1 MKLLIRFLLYFFLL
15 VYRISELSDYC
26 GLKTKKYIS
35 QFCYG
40 NETEKGIISKNI
52 SKVVTE
58 LNSND
63 SDILSE
69 PKPTTQEII
78 SLLNKKLRHRKL
90 FLYL

>member
-1 MKLLIRFLLYFFLL
+1 MNDQHLLWEELFEEQLNFFK
-15 VYRISELSDYC
+15 RLS
-26 GLKTKKYIS
+26 GSSIVIIYI
-35 QFCYG
+35 C
-40 NETEKGIISKNI
+40 IIEHERLGKI
-52 SKVVTE
+52 
-58 LNSND
+58 NSND

>member
-1 MKLLIRFLLYFFLL
+1 MDTDMVESDSDLDLGNSGDEDDEEDEGSEDKEDLGPTDEVSAKKHLI
-15 VYRISELSDYC
+15 
-26 GLKTKKYIS
+26 
-35 QFCYG
+35 
-40 NETEKGIISKNI
+40 
-52 SKVVTE
+52 
-58 LNSND
+58 NSND